1 MVNGPLN
8 SALNAVLGP
17 VFRSILGTDFKFPV
31 QGISTYV
38 TYDSGNLP
46 LLEPFH
52 MLPRLLG
59 YTGLADI
66 TTPVADSFESALTQL
81 VALGYQDVKSTT
93 DANGVMTFTRG
104 MDMAAV
110 QTDVFRAPTNINWA
124 QRFEVPQTVFNA
136 LIDGFSNNLLSPEKQ
151 RLTLFGNSALGD
163 AIYKN
168 ALVISV
174 AHAVRDGLTRL
185 KSIANPMF
193 NQAQNM
199 LKPVA
204 DALDAAT
211 VQVNRVID
219 QGRAAIKGLN
229 IDASKPLF
237 DANRAINESTKSLD
251 KGLLGAVQSAGAH
264 AVAARS
270 TAALIA
276 MPETL
281 PKPQQLTA
289 GTPDLASHLLGT
301 SGSGKEKEAAAVNGG
316 SAPTLEKDASAAL
329 SASKP
334 SVVVDSESSAPHAAE
349 SVKDTAKVDLKAGPK
364 DDAKT
369 GDRPLKPVMHE
380 EPRDK
385 PGQSLKKPVTDTQD
399 AASGIA
405 SATTNTDASA
415 VAKTDGTKPI
425 VDAASKASK
434 SKQDNDSGQHQEVS
448 KDKGKPAKPVVKEK
462 LQDKVDKAN
471 SALKDSATGS
481 IRQTRGAITST
492 VTNTIESATSTQS
505 ESKAAEANKDSGTSS
520 VAKGDS
526 DSGKHREDSSGTS
539 NKVKVKVAS
548 PSESGGKHRAPEASS
563 GGGSGAG
570 GGSEGSGAHG
580 GSSSSAGKHS
590 ASD

>member
-1 MVNGPLN
+1 
-8 SALNAVLGP
+8 
-17 VFRSILGTDFKFPV
+17 
-31 QGISTYV
+31 
-38 TYDSGNLP
+38 
-46 LLEPFH
+46 
-52 MLPRLLG
+52 
-59 YTGLADI
+59 
-66 TTPVADSFESALTQL
+66 
-81 VALGYQDVKSTT
+81 
-93 DANGVMTFTRG
+93 
-104 MDMAAV
+104 
-110 QTDVFRAPTNINWA
+110 
-124 QRFEVPQTVFNA
+124 
-136 LIDGFSNNLLSPEKQ
+136 
-151 RLTLFGNSALGD
+151 
-163 AIYKN
+163 
-168 ALVISV
+168 
-174 AHAVRDGLTRL
+174 
-185 KSIANPMF
+185 
-193 NQAQNM
+193 
-199 LKPVA
+199 
-204 DALDAAT
+204 
-211 VQVNRVID
+211 VID

-415 VAKTDGTKPI
+415 AAKTDGTKPI

-471 SALKDSATGS
+471 SALKDSASGS
-481 IRQTRGAITST
+481 IKQTRGAITST
-492 VTNTIESATSTQS
+492 VTNTDESTASTKTDS
-505 ESKAAEANKDSGTSS
+505 AKSAPAEAAGSSKGNKT
-520 VAKGDS
+520 KQDS
-526 DSGKHREDSSGTS
+526 DSGRHHEDTSGTS
-539 NKVKVKVAS
+539 PKVKAKVAS
-548 PSESGGKHRAPEASS
+548 PSESGGKHRAPDGS
-563 GGGSGAG
+563 GGGSSAG

-580 GSSSSAGKHS
+580 GSASSGGKHS
-590 ASD
+590 TGD